1 MTTKV
6 LTRMNDMFPD
16 MFEDFFK
23 PWNEKFSG
31 NMWGKMLTV
40 PAVNIIEDDKS
51 FTLSLAAPGLK
62 KEDFHIQMNGTMLT
76 ISSEKEEQKEEKDE
90 RMTRNEYN
98 FTSFTRTFN
107 VPEDIEMEKIAAN
120 YENGVL
126 TLMLPKKEEAKR
138 MMQTK
143 NIKVN

>member
-1 MTTKV
+1 
-6 LTRMNDMFPD
+6 MNDMFPD

-51 FTLSLAAPGLK
+51 FILSLAAPGLK

-126 TLMLPKKEEAKR
+126 TLMLPKKEEAKK

>member
-1 MTTKV
+1 MATKA

-23 PWNEKFSG
+23 PWNERFSG

-40 PAVNIIEDDKS
+40 PAVNVTEDDKS

-62 KEDFHIQMNGTMLT
+62 KEDFHIQMDGTMLT

-98 FTSFTRTFN
+98 FTSFTRTFS
-107 VPEDIEMEKIAAN
+107 VPEDIEMEKIVAN

-126 TLMLPKKEEAKR
+126 NLMLPKKEEAKR

>member
-126 TLMLPKKEEAKR
+126 TLMLPKKEEAKK

>member
-23 PWNEKFSG
+23 PWNEKFSR

>member
-1 MTTKV
+1 MATKA

-23 PWNEKFSG
+23 PWNERFSG

-40 PAVNIIEDDKS
+40 PAVNIIEDDTS
-51 FTLSLAAPGLK
+51 FTLSLAAPGLQ
-62 KEDFHIQMNGTMLT
+62 KEDFHIKMDGTMLT

-98 FTSFTRTFN
+98 FTSFTRTFT
-107 VPEDIEMEKIAAN
+107 VPEDIEMEKIVAN

-126 TLMLPKKEEAKR
+126 NLMLPKKEEAKR
-138 MMQTK
+138 MTQTK

>member
-1 MTTKV
+1 
-6 LTRMNDMFPD
+6 MNDMFPD

>member
-1 MTTKV
+1 
-6 LTRMNDMFPD
+6 MNDMFPD

-107 VPEDIEMEKIAAN
+107 VPEDIEMEKIEAN

>member
-23 PWNEKFSG
+23 PWNEKFSR

-107 VPEDIEMEKIAAN
+107 VPEDIEMKKIAAN

>member
-1 MTTKV
+1 MATKA
-6 LTRMNDMFPD
+6 LTRMNDVFPD
-16 MFEDFFK
+16 IFEDFFK
-23 PWNEKFSG
+23 PWNERFTG

-40 PAVNIIEDDKS
+40 PAVNITEDEKS
-51 FTLSLAAPGLK
+51 FKLSLAAPGLN
-62 KEDFHIQMNGTMLT
+62 KEDFHIQVDGTMLT
-76 ISSEKEEQKEEKDE
+76 ISSEKEEKKEEKNE
-90 RMTRNEYN
+90 KMTRNEYN

-107 VPEDIEMEKIAAN
+107 VPEDIEMEKIVAN

-126 TLMLPKKEEAKR
+126 NLMLPKKEEAKR

>member
-40 PAVNIIEDDKS
+40 PAVNIMEDDKS

-126 TLMLPKKEEAKR
+126 TLMLPKKEEAKK

>member
-1 MTTKV
+1 
-6 LTRMNDMFPD
+6 
-16 MFEDFFK
+16 
-23 PWNEKFSG
+23 
-31 NMWGKMLTV
+31 
-40 PAVNIIEDDKS
+40 
-51 FTLSLAAPGLK
+51 
-62 KEDFHIQMNGTMLT
+62 MNGTMLT

-126 TLMLPKKEEAKR
+126 TLMLPKKEEAKK